1 MSKKDNTNEYY
12 KGMLTGLG
20 DPSTVLGSLGN
31 EEYKSTMA
39 HRERNRK
46 IASEKRQASNI
57 KQGGYELGILFS
69 ILFPYLMYMYLG
81 TQVSKSIVRF
91 FDMGVKFTD
100 IHGGLQ
106 ALTFIISIAIAV
118 LMRRFFPLINFIF
131 LAIATIGVVAS
142 KLLT

>member
-1 MSKKDNTNEYY
+1 MSSKDNTDEYY
-12 KGMLTGLG
+12 KGRQTGLG

-31 EEYKSTMA
+31 EAYKSEMA
-39 HRERNRK
+39 HREHNRK
-46 IASEKRQASNI
+46 IASERREASNI
-57 KQGGYELGILFS
+57 RQAGYDLGTLFS

-81 TQVSKSIVRF
+81 TQVSKSIARF

-131 LAIATIGVVAS
+131 LAISTIGVVGS